1 MKVNE
6 PTNEAL
12 FVLLKCDDYAFKAFT
27 QLYNR
32 FWEQLYSAAYK
43 RVKSKET
50 AEEIVQEFFT
60 KLWINRK
67 EIIIKTSPE
76 AYLFTAIKYLVL
88 SFIEKEIVR
97 NNYKSTVGVFDSPFD
112 NSTQESIYLNELKDS
127 INKEV
132 QNLPPKCRSVFE
144 LSRTEYKSNKDIA
157 AELGISEKTVEN
169 HLTKA
174 LKRLKISLN
183 YFIAVA
189 TCLLFS

>member
-1 MKVNE
+1 M

-12 FVLLKCDDYAFKAFT
+12 FALLKYDDDAFEAFT

-32 FWEQLYSAAYK
+32 FWDQLYLAAYK

-60 KLWINRK
+60 KLWVNRK
-67 EIIIKTSPE
+67 EVTIKTSPE

-88 SFIEKEIVR
+88 TFLEKEMVR
-97 NNYKSTVGVFDSPFD
+97 NNYKSTVSSYESVLH
-112 NSTQESIYLNELKDS
+112 NSTQETVYLNELKEI

-132 QNLPPKCRSVFE
+132 QNLPPKCRSVYQ
-144 LSRTEYKSNKDIA
+144 LSRTEYMSNKDIA

-174 LKRLKISLN
+174 LKRLRIGVTYSLV
-183 YFIAVA
+183 AVSV
-189 TCLLFS
+189 LFY